1 MDAAILNK
9 INELLRCENE
19 DIELGL
25 VLPAEGANAAMDML
39 FQQGLIW
46 ELLKEYAQDYPYL
59 LKGIKA
65 IQTNQPHARIKDL

>member
-1 MDAAILNK
+1 MDATILNK
-9 INELLRCENE
+9 INELLRYENE